1 MSTFRPLIGHLP
13 IILTPLKEREG
24 RACYYRAIP
33 VRIATCQASIGSDHS
48 TTGTSKLM
56 MTRIGNVVRVAQDVT
71 LLLYNTIRS

>member
-1 MSTFRPLIGHLP
+1 MSTFHPLIGHLP

-48 TTGTSKLM
+48 TTETLKLIVR
-56 MTRIGNVVRVAQDVT
+56 RIDSVARVVQDVT
-71 LLLYNTIRS
+71 LLPSNTIRS